1 MKCKSTSGWKGFK
14 MNLGKKIKSLR
25 LKKAVTQE
33 QLANYLNISAQSVSK
48 WENEIS
54 LPDLTLLPDI
64 SVYFGVTIDE
74 LFDITEQV
82 RFERIEHMLE
92 IEDRLSND
100 DFKSTEEFLHIK
112 ITDEAYQGRA
122 LSLLAEL
129 YNHKADELRKM
140 AEYYAKEALQVNPED
155 KMNHVN
161 LQRAQEGTMPDW
173 DYANHSKRIAYYQ
186 EFVKKNPTYA
196 RGYLWLLDEL
206 IADHRIKDA
215 KSVLLEMKKL
225 DQSCRVP
232 YYQGKIE
239 WMDGNHAN
247 AIQIWEKMAD
257 EFHDDWLAQS
267 CMADCMASICEYDK
281 AIHYF
286 KKAYELQPS
295 PKYTDTPWSIAQI
308 QEIKGDYASAI
319 EALQDMLCTLKT
331 EWNTEEGAEV
341 ERIQREI
348 SRLKKLQV

>member
-1 MKCKSTSGWKGFK
+1 

-33 QLANYLNISAQSVSK
+33 QFANYLNISPQSVSK

-92 IEDRLSND
+92 IEDSLNND
-100 DFKSTEEFLHIK
+100 DFRATEDFLHMK
-112 ITDEAYQGRA
+112 ITDEVFQGKA

-140 AEYYAKEALQVNPED
+140 AEYYAKEALQVNPEE
-155 KMNHVN
+155 KVNHTN
-161 LQRAQEGTMPDW
+161 LRRAQEGTISDW
-173 DYANHSKRIAYYQ
+173 DYANHSKRIVFYQ
-186 EFVKKNPTYA
+186 EFLKKNPTYA

-206 IADHRIKDA
+206 IADNRIKEA
-215 KSVLLEMKKL
+215 KSVLLELKKL

-232 YYQGKIE
+232 YYLGKIE
-239 WMDGNHAN
+239 WADGNHTN
-247 AIQIWEKMAD
+247 AIQIWEKMSND
-257 EFHDDWLAQS
+257 FNEDWLAQS
-267 CMADCMASICEYDK
+267 CMGDSMVYICEYDK
-281 AIHYF
+281 AIYYY

-295 PKYTDTPWSIAQI
+295 PKYADSPWSIAQI
-308 QEIKGDYASAI
+308 QEIKGDYAGAI
-319 EALQDMLCTLKT
+319 EALQEMLYTLKI
-331 EWNTEEGAEV
+331 EWNIEEGAEV
-341 ERIQREI
+341 ERVQREI
-348 SRLKKLQV
+348 SRLKKIQKL

>member
-1 MKCKSTSGWKGFK
+1 

-33 QLANYLNISAQSVSK
+33 QFASYLNISPQSVSK

-92 IEDRLSND
+92 IEDSLTHD
-100 DFKSTEEFLHIK
+100 DFKSTEDFLHMK
-112 ITDEAYQGRA
+112 ITDEVYQGKA

-140 AEYYAKEALQVNPED
+140 AEYYAKEALQVNPEE
-155 KMNHVN
+155 KVNHTN
-161 LQRAQEGTMPDW
+161 LRRAQGGTISDW
-173 DYANHSKRIAYYQ
+173 DFANHSKRIAYYKA
-186 EFVKKNPTYA
+186 FTKKNPNYA

-206 IADHRIKDA
+206 IADHRTKEA
-215 KSVLLEMKKL
+215 KSVILELKKL

-232 YYQGKIE
+232 YYWGKIE
-239 WMDGNHAN
+239 WADGNHAV
-247 AIQIWEKMAD
+247 ALQIWEKMS
-257 EFHDDWLAQS
+257 DDFKEDWMAQS
-267 CMADCMASICEYDK
+267 CMGDSMAYICEYDK
-281 AIHYF
+281 AIYYY

-295 PKYTDTPWSIAQI
+295 PKYTDSPWSIAQI
-308 QEIKGDYASAI
+308 QEIQGDYAGAI
-319 EALQDMLCTLKT
+319 EALHKMLYTLKND
-331 EWNTEEGAEV
+331 WKIEEGAEV
-341 ERIQREI
+341 ERIHREI
-348 SRLKKLQV
+348 LRLKKMLK